1 MSMFQRP
8 RGTRDFSPSEMGKR
22 RQVESQ
28 FRLVCE
34 RFGFKEIATPT
45 FENLALFT
53 TKSGPSV
60 IDETYAF
67 KDKGGR
73 DIALRPEFTPSVV
86 RMYINEM
93 QKVPKPIKIFCFGN
107 CFRYDE
113 PQKGRY
119 REFYQFN
126 AEIIGGDEV
135 SADAEIITLAVGIL
149 EDVTLRNFELRIGY
163 INILRELTKGLP
175 NQQRI
180 LQAIDKKDFDKM
192 RELLKADG
200 APALETKI
208 MELASIRGDDS
219 AIEKAKAI
227 VGDGKDF
234 EYIEAFVKR
243 LKSYG
248 MKDYVLDF
256 GLVRGLDYYTGMVF
270 EIDYPGL
277 GAEKQICG
285 GGSYKLIEL
294 FGGEKIFSTGF
305 AMGFDR
311 IVLVLEDQRR
321 QFPEGKVRAYVIPMD
336 DSLREASIEVATSL
350 RKSGIITDMDLS
362 TRTPSKALKYAN
374 SINAEYAILLK
385 PELYRENKVTMRNL
399 ESGAQEDVTISS
411 LSGILKK

>member
-34 RFGFKEIATPT
+34 RFGFNEIATPT
-45 FENLALFT
+45 IENLALFT

-60 IDETYAF
+60 IEETYAF
-67 KDKGGR
+67 KDKGDR

-93 QKVPKPIKIFCFGN
+93 QKVPKPIKLFCFGN

-135 SADAEIITLAVGIL
+135 SADAEIIALAVGIL
-149 EDVTLRNFELRIGY
+149 DDVTLKNFKLRIGY
-163 INILRELTKGLP
+163 INILRDLTKGLP

-192 RELLKADG
+192 RELLKTDG
-200 APALETKI
+200 ASTLETKI
-208 MELASIRGDDS
+208 MELASIKGDDG
-219 AIEKAKAI
+219 AIEKAKAV
-227 VGDGKDF
+227 VGESKDF

-248 MKDYVLDF
+248 VKDYALDF

-311 IVLVLEDQRR
+311 VVLVLEDQGR
-321 QFPEGKVRAYVIPMD
+321 QFQEGKVRAYVIPMD
-336 DSLREASIEVATSL
+336 GSLREASIEVATNL
-350 RKSGIITDMDLS
+350 RKSGITTDMDLS

-385 PELYRENKVTMRNL
+385 PELYEENKVTMRNL
-399 ESGAQEDVTISS
+399 ASGVQEDVAISS
-411 LSGILKK
+411 LSDNLKK